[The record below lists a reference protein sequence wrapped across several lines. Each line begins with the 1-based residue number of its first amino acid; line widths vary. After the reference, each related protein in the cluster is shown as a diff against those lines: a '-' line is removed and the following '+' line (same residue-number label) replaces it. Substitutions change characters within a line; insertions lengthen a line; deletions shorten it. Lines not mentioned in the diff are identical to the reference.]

1 MANERAVPAGNL
13 ELLILG
19 LLDERDLYGYAMI
32 EELGRRSQNLFS
44 LKAGTLYPLLHT
56 LERKG
61 LVSSYEGCAEG
72 ARIRK
77 YYGITKSGRRRLRE
91 KKKEWKAYAAAV
103 DRVLG
108 VESFATA

>member
-1 MANERAVPAGNL
+1 MTAERAVPAGNL
-13 ELLILG
+13 ELL
-19 LLDERDLYGYAMI
+19 LLSLLEERDLYGYAMI

-44 LKAGTLYPLLHT
+44 LKAGTLYPLLHA
-56 LERKG
+56 LEQKG

-77 YYGITKSGRRRLRE
+77 YYSITKNGRRRLCE
-91 KKKEWKAYAAAV
+91 KKKEWRVYAAAV